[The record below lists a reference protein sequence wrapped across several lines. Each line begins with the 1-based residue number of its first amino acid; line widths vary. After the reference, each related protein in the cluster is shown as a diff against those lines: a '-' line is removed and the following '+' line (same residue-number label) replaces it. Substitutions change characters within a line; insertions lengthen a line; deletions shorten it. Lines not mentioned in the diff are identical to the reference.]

1 MRTVIGIDLS
11 REGLAAGDW
20 VARWLLPESEIALA
34 YSVQVPQGPRF
45 TTVHDEGHDEIVAF
59 ARQEAARALQPLVQ
73 EYGLHRTT
81 VLVGEGPPAET
92 LLALAREWDG
102 EAVAVG
108 PSGHSPTPFRS
119 LGSTAARL
127 IRESEFPVVIVR
139 DAKGRAPKRLL
150 VALDDGA
157 PEGAV
162 LEPALALAEVHG
174 AQVLGAYVYE
184 TLLPGLPEAGKPA
197 DDDALTPALREAAEE
212 WLSGVMD
219 DAGLPP
225 GNTETRVRAGHA
237 GEEICA
243 LALDDD
249 VDLIVMGTH
258 GRPLAGPTIG
268 SVARYVAGHAPCP
281 VLVVPRGRSA
291 MG

>member
-20 VARWLLPESEIALA
+20 VARWLLPESDIALA
-34 YSVQVPQGPRF
+34 YSVQVPRGPRF
-45 TTVHDEGHDEIVAF
+45 TSVHDEGHDEIVAF
-59 ARQEAARALQPLVQ
+59 ARQEAARALQPLVH
-73 EYGLHRTT
+73 EYGPHRTE

-92 LLALAREWDG
+92 LLALAREWG
-102 EAVAVG
+102 GQAVAVG
-108 PSGHSPTPFRS
+108 PHGHSPTPLRF

-127 IRESEFPVVIVR
+127 IRVSELPVVIVR
-139 DAKGRAPKRLL
+139 DAKARVPKRIL
-150 VALDDGA
+150 VALDDGGL
-157 PEGAV
+157 EGAV
-162 LEPALALAEVHG
+162 LGPVLALSEAHG
-174 AQVLGAYVYE
+174 AEVLGAYVYE
-184 TLLPGLPEAGKPA
+184 TLLPGLPAAGKPS
-197 DDDALTPALREAAEE
+197 DDDALTPTLREAAEE
-212 WLSGVMD
+212 WLTGVMD
-219 DAGLPP
+219 EGGLPP
-225 GNTETRVRAGHA
+225 GNTGTRVRAGHA

-243 LALDDD
+243 LALADDA
-249 VDLIVMGTH
+249 DLIVMGTH